1 MSMISRATSFLR
13 VTDTKINHTSEL
25 RVRRAHGTL
34 SPHLF
39 NQWRFVAQ
47 PSPGGAGSAG
57 AGRRS
62 TRGRQMCTGTCSRSA
77 SRRGNSS
84 AHISHLNGPPGAV
97 SASLASLASACCMAR
112 RSSAGRPPACGSC
125 AAAARPPRA
134 AACAERGTR
143 ATAGRGARG
152 TSPEGRR
159 RARRATA
166 TETLAV
172 GMASYVPNR
181 EGSVI
186 VLSLIFAASY
196 ISVGPS
202 VVASWARCL
211 RRSVVWD
218 VARAPRWSVEYVH
231 ILRNNTRDH
240 R

>member
-112 RSSAGRPPACGSC
+112 RSSAGWRGGRRWRALRSRGGGE
-125 AAAARPPRA
+125 AARPGGRRA
-134 AACAERGTR
+134 PPPAPSG
-143 ATAGRGARG
+143 GR
-152 TSPEGRR
+152 GRR
-159 RARRATA
+159 RGGGHGGRLQRVGGVRGGRRRPRRWRWGWRVTFPIARGR
-166 TETLAV
+166 
-172 GMASYVPNR
+172 
-181 EGSVI
+181 
-186 VLSLIFAASY
+186 
-196 ISVGPS
+196 
-202 VVASWARCL
+202 
-211 RRSVVWD
+211 
-218 VARAPRWSVEYVH
+218 
-231 ILRNNTRDH
+231 
-240 R
+240 